1 MRKRTWFGA
10 TAIFFAMWVALSGR
24 LEIKFLL
31 YGAAAAILAGW
42 IFAKVNDEMR
52 ISIVAFVKYFF
63 WLVKEVV
70 KSSIDVT
77 KIVLSR
83 NMKINPQIIE
93 FDWDYKNNH
102 ATTLLVNSIILTP
115 STITIDV
122 KDSKHFVVHALT
134 DSAAKGLM
142 EGTMQR
148 KVEEVFK

>member
-10 TAIFFAMWVALSGR
+10 TALFFAIWVALSGR

-31 YGAAAAILAGW
+31 YGGVAAILAGW
-42 IFAKVNDEMR
+42 IFAKINDEMK
-52 ISIVAFVKYFF
+52 ISIIAFVKYFF
-63 WLVKEVV
+63 WLIKEVV

-83 NMKINPQIIE
+83 EMKINPQIIE
-93 FDWDYKNNH
+93 FDWDYRNDY
-102 ATTLLVNSIILTP
+102 AATLLTNSIILTP
-115 STITIDV
+115 STVTLDV
-122 KDSKHFVVHALT
+122 RDGKHFIVHALT
-134 DSAAKGLM
+134 DSAAKGLL